1 MVKAGRPLLVAALP
15 SYGVVAADGLGG
27 VAVSAAPFFRF
38 CGSSFSAAAA
48 PQSVEEFHVTD
59 VTDDDTIGHDKTA
72 R

>member
-1 MVKAGRPLLVAALP
+1 MVKAGRPLLAATLLSCGVAA
-15 SYGVVAADGLGG
+15 VDGLEG

-38 CGSSFSAAAA
+38 CGSAAAAA

-59 VTDDDTIGHDKTA
+59 VTDDDTIEHDKTA

>member
-1 MVKAGRPLLVAALP
+1 MVKAGRLLLVAALP
-15 SYGVVAADGLGG
+15 SYGVVAADGLEG
-27 VAVSAAPFFRF
+27 VAVSAAPFRF

-72 R
+72 Q

>member
-1 MVKAGRPLLVAALP
+1 MPSFDVAA
-15 SYGVVAADGLGG
+15 VDVLGG
-27 VAVSAAPFFRF
+27 VAVSAALFRF
-38 CGSSFSAAAA
+38 CGSSFSAAA

>member
-1 MVKAGRPLLVAALP
+1 MVKAGRLLLVAALP

-27 VAVSAAPFFRF
+27 VAVSAAPFRF
-38 CGSSFSAAAA
+38 CGYSFSAAAA